1 MNNRI
6 LNQVINDMKI
16 TALIEDELIQEV
28 IAASGAKN
36 ITEALKIALK
46 DYLSRRKLAELAKDI
61 TTEPIEFYY
70 GEDQIRE
77 SNQRCGMSWRILLF
91 GFGF

>member
-1 MNNRI
+1 
-6 LNQVINDMKI
+6 MKI
-16 TALIEDELIQEV
+16 KGLIEDELIQEV
-28 IAASGAKN
+28 IEASGAKN

-70 GEDQIRE
+70 GEDQLRE
-77 SNQRCGMSWRILLF
+77 SNQR
-91 GFGF
+91 

>member
-1 MNNRI
+1 MLI
-6 LNQVINDMKI
+6 KIINDIKI

-28 IAASGAKN
+28 IATSGAKN

-61 TTEPIEFYY
+61 AAEPIEFYY
-70 GEDQIRE
+70 GADQLRD
-77 SNQRCGMSWRILLF
+77 SNQR
-91 GFGF
+91 